1 MTIFISFIKSCHKK
15 IVKRSSWPSYIDSFF
30 SEYWSGLCYFQLIN
44 NSDRST
50 EGSITLIGKKG
61 KRKFKVRSSENIY
74 NRHPENHEKVEG
86 RPVLDSEREFLIS
99 FFKLKASILEGLAV
113 SCQKW
118 DQQVNW
124 SRFLKAQTSKRGP
137 SSYYWTHA
145 FSSRGCPFPF
155 PFPFPFYSTHITPSF
170 PPYHV
175 HGRKT
180 CMTYPFNSSISRIQM
195 EVCEIFGW
203 WRSQKNL

>member
-1 MTIFISFIKSCHKK
+1 MEKKVKENSKFDHLKTYIIVILRTTRKSKA
-15 IVKRSSWPSYIDSFF
+15 VP
-30 SEYWSGLCYFQLIN
+30 YWIPNGN
-44 NSDRST
+44 
-50 EGSITLIGKKG
+50 
-61 KRKFKVRSSENIY
+61 
-74 NRHPENHEKVEG
+74 
-86 RPVLDSEREFLIS
+86 FLIS
-99 FFKLKASILEGLAV
+99 YFKLKASILEGLAV